1 MPPPQLILASTS
13 RYRFALLERLRIS
26 FSTMDPD
33 VDESLRP
40 GESAIQRASRLAEC
54 KCEAITTADALI
66 IGSDQVACI
75 GDEILRKP
83 GSMDNAIA
91 QLMKCSNQTLIFWT
105 AVSVR
110 STMSGQHEQ
119 RLVPSEV
126 QMRSL
131 TLREIEHYVAADNP
145 LDCAGSFKWESLGIT
160 LFQHIK
166 TEDPTALEG
175 LPLIALCDL
184 LRGYGLTLPLSAK
197 LAQH

>member
-1 MPPPQLILASTS
+1 MPPLELILASTS
-13 RYRFALLERLRIS
+13 PYRRSLLERLRIS

-33 VDESLRP
+33 IDETLLPDES
-40 GESAIQRASRLAEC
+40 AVQRASRLAQC
-54 KCEAITTADALI
+54 KCEALSNADALI
-66 IGSDQVACI
+66 IGSDQVACL
-75 GDEILRKP
+75 GGEILRKP
-83 GSMDNAIA
+83 GSADSAIA
-91 QLMKCSNQTLIFWT
+91 QLMRCSEQTLVFWT

-110 STMSGQHEQ
+110 STVTGQCRQ

-131 TLREIEHYVAADNP
+131 TLQEVKHYVAADNP

-160 LFQHIK
+160 LFQRIK

-184 LRGYGLTLPLSAK
+184 LRFQGLSLPLSAK
-197 LAQH
+197 LSEH

>member
-1 MPPPQLILASTS
+1 M
-13 RYRFALLERLRIS
+13 ERLRVS
-26 FSTMDPD
+26 FSTMDPGID
-33 VDESLRP
+33 ETLLLDES
-40 GESAIQRASRLAEC
+40 AVQRASRLAKS
-54 KCEAITTADALI
+54 KCEAPFAADALV
-66 IGSDQVACI
+66 IGSDQVACL

-83 GSMDNAIA
+83 GSSDNAIA
-91 QLMKCSNQTLIFWT
+91 QLMRCSDQALVFWT

-110 STMSGQHEQ
+110 STVTGQHKQ

-131 TLREIEHYVAADNP
+131 ALPEVEHYVAADNP

-160 LFQHIK
+160 LFQRIK

-184 LRGYGLTLPLSAK
+184 LRFHGLSLPLSAQ
-197 LAQH
+197 LSEH

>member
-1 MPPPQLILASTS
+1 MPPLQLILASTS
-13 RYRFALLERLRIS
+13 RYRRSLLERLRIS
-26 FSTMDPD
+26 FSAMDPR
-33 VDESLRP
+33 VDESLLP
-40 GESAIQRASRLAEC
+40 GESAIQRASRLAQR
-54 KCEAITTADALI
+54 KCEAIATADALI

-83 GSMDNAIA
+83 GSIDNAIA
-91 QLMKCSNQTLIFWT
+91 QLMKCSNQTLVFWT

-110 STMSGQHEQ
+110 STMSGRHEQ
-119 RLVPSEV
+119 RMIPSEV

-131 TLREIEHYVAADNP
+131 TLQEIEHYVAVDNP

-184 LRGYGLTLPLSAK
+184 LRCHGLSLPLNAK
-197 LAQH
+197 LIKH

>member
-1 MPPPQLILASTS
+1 MPPLQLILASTS
-13 RYRFALLERLRIS
+13 PYRRNLLERLRVS

-33 VDESLRP
+33 IDETPGLDES
-40 GESAIQRASRLAEC
+40 AVQRASRLAQS
-54 KCEAITTADALI
+54 KSEAPSAADALI
-66 IGSDQVACI
+66 IGSDQVACLD
-75 GDEILRKP
+75 GEILRKP
-83 GSMDNAIA
+83 GSADNAIA
-91 QLMKCSNQTLIFWT
+91 QLMRCSDRTLVFWT

-110 STMSGQHEQ
+110 STVTGHHKQ

-131 TLREIEHYVAADNP
+131 TLPEIEHYVAADNP

-160 LFQHIK
+160 LFQRIK

-184 LRGYGLTLPLSAK
+184 LRFHGLALPLSAQ
-197 LAQH
+197 LTEH

>member
-33 VDESLRP
+33 VDESLRL
-40 GESAIQRASRLAEC
+40 GESAIQRASRLAQC

-131 TLREIEHYVAADNP
+131 TLREI
-145 LDCAGSFKWESLGIT
+145 
-160 LFQHIK
+160 
-166 TEDPTALEG
+166 
-175 LPLIALCDL
+175 
-184 LRGYGLTLPLSAK
+184 
-197 LAQH
+197 